1 MDFSLGDTLSAQG
14 VALSLGAARVR
25 VRTDVAGLV
34 PALERVYAGYPLEP
48 ATGFCD
54 ATVEVRRVD
63 GLRRHLRPQI
73 RLVVDAQTPFEPFPA
88 CNHLPLL
95 EWGMNFAL
103 AERFLHAMLLHAGVV
118 AWGGRAVVMPAIPG
132 SGKSTLTAALMCHG
146 FRLLSDEFGVVD
158 LDSGE
163 LCPMVRPVALK
174 NASIEVI
181 ARFWPSAILGPVF
194 DKTRKGRVAHLAPS
208 ADSVA
213 HRLRR
218 VAPALILFPQYR
230 RGAAL
235 KLEHVDTLT
244 AFGKL
249 CVNSFNYEFL
259 GPRSFDAVSRL
270 VRQCDIRRLE
280 YSDLGEAVDVIK
292 HLVDGQS

>member
-1 MDFSLGDTLSAQG
+1 MDFSLGEILSAQG

-25 VRTDVAGLV
+25 VRSDVAGLV
-34 PALERVYAGYPLEP
+34 PVMERVYAGYPLEP

-54 ATVEVRRVD
+54 ATVEVRRVE

-73 RLVVDAQTPFEPFPA
+73 RLVVDADTPFEPFPA
-88 CNHLPLL
+88 ANHLPLL

-103 AERFLHAMLLHAGVV
+103 AERFLHALLLHAGVV
-118 AWGGRAVVMPAIPG
+118 AWCDRAVVMPAIPG

-163 LCPMVRPVALK
+163 LCPLVRPVALK

-181 ARFWPSAILGPVF
+181 AGLYPSAAFGPVF
-194 DKTRKGRVAHLAPS
+194 DKTRKGRVAHVAPS
-208 ADSVA
+208 ADSIT
-213 HRLRR
+213 RR
-218 VAPALILFPQYR
+218 MQRATPALILFPQFR
-230 RGAAL
+230 RDAAL
-235 KLEHVDTLT
+235 KLEPVDILT

-259 GPRSFDAVSRL
+259 GPSSFDAVSRL
-270 VRQCDIRRLE
+270 VRQCDIWRLE
-280 YSDLGEAVDVIK
+280 YSDLGEVVEAIK
-292 HLVDGQS
+292 HLVDGRP